1 MSPPT
6 PATLVV
12 VTGPPATGK
21 TALSRRL
28 ASDLRLPL
36 LARDALKEIL
46 FDTLGWSDRAWSR
59 RLGATSYE
67 LLFHAAEL
75 LMRAGGPFILE
86 SNFQHEPNSARIA
99 ALAQRY
105 SYQPFQIRCYADP
118 AAILERMQR
127 RSGSGERHPGHVEQ
141 QELVGLS
148 AAGMVGAMPP
158 LAIGGT
164 RIDLDTSDFTR
175 LDYPALLTAL
185 RQALGQ

>member
-75 LMRAGGPFILE
+75 LMRGGGPFILE
-86 SNFQHEPNSARIA
+86 SNFRHEPNSARIA

-118 AAILERMQR
+118 AAILERMLR
-127 RSGSGERHPGHVEQ
+127 RSGSGERHPGHVEAD
-141 QELVGLS
+141 LMLTPADVPARLG
-148 AAGMVGAMPP
+148 P
-158 LAIGGT
+158 LDIGGH
-164 RIDLDTSDFTR
+164 IFEVDTTDFARVDYSR
-175 LDYPALLTAL
+175 LFGEVARLVRAP
-185 RQALGQ
+185 